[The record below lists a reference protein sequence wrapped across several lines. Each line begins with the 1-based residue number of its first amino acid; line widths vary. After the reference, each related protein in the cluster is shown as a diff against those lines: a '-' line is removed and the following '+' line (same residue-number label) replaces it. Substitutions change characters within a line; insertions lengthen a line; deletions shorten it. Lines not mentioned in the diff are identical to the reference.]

1 MMAGL
6 RARLSS
12 KFVYALLDQG
22 VVSVGNMVVAASVA
36 RYCGAAEF
44 GIFILAL
51 RSLDVIN
58 QLSSVLIWGPYIFN
72 MPTVGDGR
80 RDEYRGSVLM
90 HQLTASSIGVALL
103 LGFGMWARSVGSVE
117 YSRLFVPL
125 ALPSVAI
132 VFREFTRRMYFA
144 HFRFK
149 EALIT
154 DAITVALQVSGVL
167 SLMHRGT
174 LGFVTALW
182 SLAGGCTVLVVY
194 WMVRELRG
202 LRFAGDGYMD
212 DLRMNMQ
219 LGRWFFGSNMIL
231 LGSLQVS
238 PWLLSATS
246 GTVSVAAYGV
256 CESVVNIP
264 RVALTSMQ
272 NAMGPTMA
280 KAFAEGGKPALGKVV
295 DRMTWLITS
304 GSAVFAAAI
313 IVVGPWVAKVIYHQ
327 SPPHARL
334 ILTLLSLNLVAYAGA
349 LAQSYG
355 LSSMNRAQ
363 LMFYAAVAGLVVQLA
378 IAFAVVRRF
387 NVPGV
392 AAALLVGSVVIV
404 TMRWMH
410 WKREMRAA

>member
-6 RARLSS
+6 RGRVNP
-12 KFVYALLDQG
+12 KFVYALMDQG
-22 VVSVGNMVVAASVA
+22 VVSVGNMVVAAGVA

-44 GIFILAL
+44 GIFILGL

-72 MPTVGDGR
+72 MPGVEEGR
-80 RDEYRGSVLM
+80 RDEYRGSVLL
-90 HQLTASSIGVALL
+90 HQLTASAIGVLL
-103 LGFGMWARSVGSVE
+103 LVGFGAWARAAGSAE
-117 YSRLFVPL
+117 YSKLFVPL
-125 ALPSVAI
+125 AVPSVAI

-154 DAITVALQVSGVL
+154 DAITVALQIGGVVWL
-167 SLMHRGT
+167 VHRGR

-182 SLAGGCTVLVVY
+182 ALGGGCLVLVAY

-202 LRFAGDGYMD
+202 LRFSAGAYGT
-212 DLRMNMQ
+212 DLRGNMQ

-231 LGSLQVS
+231 LGSAQVS
-238 PWLLSATS
+238 PWLLSAT
-246 GTVSVAAYGV
+246 GGPVSVAAYAV

-280 KAFAEGGKPALGKVV
+280 QAFAEGGKPALRKVV
-295 DRMTWLITS
+295 ERMNRLITG
-304 GSAVFAAAI
+304 GSAVFALGI
-313 IVVGPWVAKVIYHQ
+313 ITLGPWVAGAIYHQ
-327 SPPHARL
+327 RPEHARL
-334 ILTLLSLNLVAYAGA
+334 ILTLLAANLLAYGAA

-355 LSSMNRAQ
+355 LSAINRAQ
-363 LMFYAAVAGLVVQLA
+363 LNFYAAMVGFVVQLA
-378 IAFAVVRRF
+378 VAFAVIGKMH
-387 NVPGV
+387 VPGV
-392 AAALLVGSVVIV
+392 ALALLVGSVVILA
-404 TMRWMH
+404 MRWWN
-410 WKREMRAA
+410 WKHEIEAA